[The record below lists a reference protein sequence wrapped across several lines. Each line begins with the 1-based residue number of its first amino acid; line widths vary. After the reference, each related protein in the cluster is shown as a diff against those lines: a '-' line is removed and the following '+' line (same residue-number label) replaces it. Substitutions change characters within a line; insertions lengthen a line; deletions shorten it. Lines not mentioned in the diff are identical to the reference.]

1 MTKGRFHFPDAQECA
16 ILLLLLARSGENR
29 AKEITR
35 FRLSEITLKRLWH
48 RNRITDDLLRDVH
61 EWLARAGWA
70 IFFAGG
76 LYALVRVD
84 VVENWVRL
92 SSKKLAGE
100 LEQVSNGTF
109 DFERHAYLIAKN
121 QADDD
126 D

>member
-1 MTKGRFHFPDAQECA
+1 MRPARFQLPDAQECA

-29 AKEITR
+29 SKEITR

-48 RNRITDDLLRDVH
+48 RSRITDELLRDVQ
-61 EWLARAGWA
+61 EWLSRAGWT
-70 IFFAGG
+70 IFFAAG
-76 LYALVRVD
+76 LYAMMRVD

-100 LEQVSNGTF
+100 LEQVGNGTF
-109 DFERHAYLIAKN
+109 DFEKHAYLIAKN
-121 QADDD
+121 QVDDD